1 MHGQKKTLEMTLKKA
16 TKALES
22 GKITQ
27 SEFDAH
33 TTTESVTIAGTT
45 LSHVHAIE
53 LSALEIENAN
63 LKARL
68 ERLKRIEFFA
78 ESYAAATGPLFEKC
92 KIRQRHGITAFKHS
106 TRLNV
111 ITKKQIEDADFTP
124 AESKLAKFL
133 SNAGNFYVGFMDSL
147 DNWRAEVSAGSKE
160 QER

>member
-1 MHGQKKTLEMTLKKA
+1 M
-16 TKALES
+16 
-22 GKITQ
+22 GKN
-27 SEFDAH
+27 
-33 TTTESVTIAGTT
+33 TTVKDTVEAVTIEGTT
-45 LSHVHAIE
+45 LSNVHSAE
-53 LSALEIENAN
+53 LAALKAENAD

-68 ERLKRIEFFA
+68 ERLRRIEFFA

-92 KIRQRHGITAFKHS
+92 KIRQRHGITAFRHS
-106 TRLNV
+106 ARLNV

-147 DNWRAEVSAGSKE
+147 DNWRAEVGAGSKE